1 MTGAHSHSKYLE
13 NLIIL
18 KPNVFNVIK
27 EEQFSHLVGVRTSHN
42 SSRQEH
48 SLYYVCIALSTC
60 LSDAFQRIFV
70 KC

>member
-18 KPNVFNVIK
+18 TPNVFNVIK
-27 EEQFSHLVGVRTSHN
+27 EQFSHLVGVRTSHN

-48 SLYYVCIALSTC
+48 SLYYVYIALSTC
-60 LSDAFQRIFV
+60 LSDAFQTIFV